1 MAILMVAALGCSKTD
16 GVKLEKDSAEYNLA
30 KSFAEKVPSL
40 DPDEN
45 KAMVSTKDFVIT
57 TGEVIQSIYQSSG
70 NRANQFATRD
80 SEFIKSMVQRM
91 AKNLGEKKLLMQQA
105 EKTNVTVSQAMV
117 DSVLQLQYSHYGG
130 QEKFNEMMTNH
141 GINIDFINNDIKSN
155 LTINKLLQERLNGA
169 TAITDED
176 ILAAYNEDKTAS
188 VRHILLMTQGKSDSA
203 KTEIRKKMEGILEEA
218 KNGADFAKLA
228 EKYTEDPGSR
238 DKGGLYED
246 FTKGRMV
253 KPFEDAAFSVPV
265 GEISDIVET
274 RYGYHILKVV
284 DRKKETKPLDE
295 VKENIRKKLTNLKKN
310 EAYNSFI
317 DDLKKEAKYETLEI

>member
-295 VKENIRKKLTNLKKN
+295 VKEDIRKKLTNLKKN

>member
-1 MAILMVAALGCSKTD
+1 MAILMIGILGCSKTD
-16 GVKLEKDSAEYNLA
+16 GVKLEKESAEYNLA
-30 KSFAEKVPSL
+30 KTFAEKVPSL

-45 KAMVSTKDFVIT
+45 KVIVKTKEFVIT

-105 EKTNVTVSQAMV
+105 EESNVTVSQAMV
-117 DSVLQLQYSHYGG
+117 DSVLQVQYSHYGG

-155 LTINKLLQERLNGA
+155 LTINKLLQEKLNG
-169 TAITDED
+169 TTVVTDED
-176 ILAAYNEDKTAS
+176 ILAEYNTDKTAS
-188 VRHILLMTQGKSDSA
+188 VRHILLMTQDKSDSA
-203 KTEIRKKMEGILEEA
+203 KAEIRKKMEDILAEA
-218 KNGADFAKLA
+218 KSGADFAKLA
-228 EKYTEDPGSR
+228 EKYTEDPGSK
-238 DKGGLYED
+238 DKGGLYEN

-284 DRKKETKPLDE
+284 NREKETKPFDE
-295 VKENIRKKLTNLKKN
+295 VKEEIRKKLTNLKKN

-317 DDLKKEAKYETLEI
+317 DNLKTEAKYEMLDI